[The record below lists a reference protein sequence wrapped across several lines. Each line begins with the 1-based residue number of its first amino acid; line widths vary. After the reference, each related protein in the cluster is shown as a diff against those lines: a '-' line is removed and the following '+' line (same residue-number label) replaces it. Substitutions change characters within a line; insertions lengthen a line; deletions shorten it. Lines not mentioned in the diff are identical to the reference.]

1 MGEDVIGVA
10 CVQDTEVEGRFT
22 EDDAALLST
31 IASQISAAIQNTR
44 LLEQVQQ
51 TARRE
56 RLIHEISSRVRRSPD
71 MKTILETTAR
81 EIGRALNASRASVRI
96 GKTDA
101 EDLAT
106 TRGAAGD
113 LRDEDGSTRQPEEPM
128 L

>member
-1 MGEDVIGVA
+1 LGEDVIGVV
-10 CVQDTEVEGRFT
+10 CVQDTDVEGRFT

-31 IASQISAAIQNTR
+31 VASQISAAIQNTR

-106 TRGAAGD
+106 SRSAAAD
-113 LRDEDGSTRQPEEPM
+113 ARDEDGSERRSEEPM